1 MASLLTDYQYQP
13 NDIDTEMMLTELPMD
28 VLEEN
33 ITKQFENP
41 IENHK
46 MDYIANFI
54 TKYKY
59 SKETLDAYAD
69 DYNDDQISLSQIRS
83 EFIVF
88 MTELFEQKLDLGFPM
103 IDELL
108 EEDQDELL
116 HFTYRFFIMNIKR
129 NFVNVIM
136 NYIDK
141 NKEDICETLPRRKDV
156 TTLTMKKDIEDPLDV
171 LLLSNL
177 NLVVDYVLSR
187 KFTVSEF
194 LEMTDRTDDEPKL
207 ERFMMESFYDDAKLV
222 GNFVDPYIRM
232 INRNFRIE
240 IESNVRNQILRKY
253 LKYI

>member
-171 LLLSNL
+171 
-177 NLVVDYVLSR
+177 
-187 KFTVSEF
+187 
-194 LEMTDRTDDEPKL
+194 
-207 ERFMMESFYDDAKLV
+207 
-222 GNFVDPYIRM
+222 
-232 INRNFRIE
+232 
-240 IESNVRNQILRKY
+240 
-253 LKYI
+253 